1 MQMKVSVLTVLFLL
15 LIMGKKASGQ
25 DRDSIIL
32 YNGQVL
38 IGDVQQASLGSISI
52 DDIDLKI
59 VNIKLFKIRKLIIR
73 ERFKIETIERNIF
86 YGTLKT
92 TDKEGW
98 VTIHPVEGGDV
109 EVHITHIYQ
118 LTSMEHNFFKRLNG
132 NVSAGLSFT
141 KSSNIG
147 QLNFSGNAIYS
158 TKKLSYQLSASTI
171 GSIDSTG
178 YSRDNENL
186 QLLTTYEL
194 NTTWF
199 LAASAQYQ
207 RNLELAI
214 LHRYLVMGG
223 GGNKLFI
230 KKTWRLL
237 GITGISLSEEKSTEG
252 VSSNLLYEI
261 PVSFIFN
268 FYKFHN
274 PDIQINST
282 QTVYFSLSQPGRVRY
297 EGNTSFS
304 WQLIRYFYLNINP
317 YANFDNQPPGGGSTF
332 DYGIVFG
339 LSYKF

>member
-1 MQMKVSVLTVLFLL
+1 MRV
-15 LIMGKKASGQ
+15 SGQ

-32 YNGQVL
+32 YNGQIL
-38 IGDVQQASLGSISI
+38 IGDVQRASLGSISI

-59 VNIKLFKIRKLIIR
+59 VSIKLFKIRRLVIR
-73 ERFKIETIERNIF
+73 ERFKIETIERKIY
-86 YGTLKT
+86 YGTLNTKGR
-92 TDKEGW
+92 EGW
-98 VTIHPVEGGDV
+98 VNIHTSEGTDI
-109 EVHITHIYQ
+109 ELHITHIYQ
-118 LTSMEHNFFKRLNG
+118 LISMENNFFKRLQG

-147 QLNFSGNAIYS
+147 QLNFSGNVIYS
-158 TKKLSYQLSASTI
+158 TKKIGYQLSASTI

-194 NTTWF
+194 TTTWF
-199 LAASAQYQ
+199 LAAAAQYQ

-214 LHRYLVMGG
+214 AHRYLVMGG
-223 GGNKLFI
+223 AGNKLFI

-261 PVSFIFN
+261 PVSLIFN
-268 FYKFHN
+268 FYKFQN

-297 EGNTSFS
+297 EGNTNFS

-317 YANFDNQPPGGGSTF
+317 YTNFDNQPPGGGSTF
-332 DYGIVFG
+332 DYGIVVG

>member
-1 MQMKVSVLTVLFLL
+1 MKLRL
-15 LIMGKKASGQ
+15 LIFLFFFYITNIRVSGQ
-25 DRDSIIL
+25 DRDSIL
-32 YNGQVL
+32 LNNGQIL
-38 IGDVQQASLGSISI
+38 IGEVQQASLGSISI

-59 VNIKLFKIRKLIIR
+59 VSIKLFKIRRLVIR
-73 ERFKIETIERNIF
+73 ERFKIETIERKIY

-92 TDKEGW
+92 TGREGW
-98 VTIHPVEGGDV
+98 VNILTSDGTDIEL
-109 EVHITHIYQ
+109 HITHIYQ
-118 LTSMEHNFFKRLNG
+118 LVSMENNFFKRLHG

-147 QLNFSGNAIYS
+147 QLNFSGNVLYS
-158 TKKLSYQLSASTI
+158 TKKIGYQLSASTI

-194 NTTWF
+194 STTWF
-199 LAASAQYQ
+199 LAAAAQYQ

-214 LHRYLVMGG
+214 AHRYLIMGG
-223 GGNKLFI
+223 PGNKLFI

-252 VSSNLLYEI
+252 ATSNLLYEV

-268 FYKFHN
+268 FYKSQN
-274 PDIQINST
+274 PDIQISST
-282 QTVYFSLSQPGRVRY
+282 QTVYFSLSQAGRVRY
-297 EGNTSFS
+297 EGNTNFS

-317 YANFDNQPPGGGSTF
+317 YVNFDNQPPGGGSTF

>member
-1 MQMKVSVLTVLFLL
+1 MRV
-15 LIMGKKASGQ
+15 SGQ

-32 YNGQVL
+32 YNGQIL

-59 VNIKLFKIRKLIIR
+59 VSIKLFKIRRLVIR
-73 ERFKIETIERNIF
+73 ERFKIETIERKIY
-86 YGTLKT
+86 YGTLNTKGR
-92 TDKEGW
+92 EGW
-98 VTIHPVEGGDV
+98 VNIHTSEGTDI
-109 EVHITHIYQ
+109 ELHITHIYQ
-118 LTSMEHNFFKRLNG
+118 LISMENNFFKRLQG

-147 QLNFSGNAIYS
+147 QLNFSGNVIYS
-158 TKKLSYQLSASTI
+158 TKKIGYQLSASTI

-194 NTTWF
+194 TTTWF
-199 LAASAQYQ
+199 LAAAAQYQ

-214 LHRYLVMGG
+214 AHRYLVMGG
-223 GGNKLFI
+223 AGNKLFI

-261 PVSFIFN
+261 PVSLIFN
-268 FYKFHN
+268 FYKFQN

-297 EGNTSFS
+297 EGNTNFS

-317 YANFDNQPPGGGSTF
+317 YTNFDNQPPGGGSTF
-332 DYGIVFG
+332 DYGIVVG